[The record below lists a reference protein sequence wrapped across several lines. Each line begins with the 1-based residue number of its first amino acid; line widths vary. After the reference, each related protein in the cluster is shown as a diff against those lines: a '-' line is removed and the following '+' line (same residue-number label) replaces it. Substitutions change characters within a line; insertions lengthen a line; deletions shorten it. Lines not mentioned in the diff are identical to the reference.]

1 MMLRRFLVATALM
14 LGMAL
19 PTGARATTFS
29 FGTIDAGD
37 LIESVVIAPGVQNI
51 TFTNLAGAGTGQ
63 LKIEGFVSTINFLS
77 GPSLVVNPGDVQFTS
92 IVNVIVPPTLLP
104 TVAVANLTW
113 VPLDF
118 SLVDL
123 VGTGGGPILMFEGDY
138 DGPLGMLITPS
149 GGVVRATMDAALDG
163 FAGGDA
169 DFIAAFGQTGA
180 LNALAPIANGATLCG
195 IVHNCNANAAL
206 RDWVN
211 WSSNPTITLQTNQVP
226 EPGTASL
233 IALGLLGLS
242 LRKRTLRA

>member
-1 MMLRRFLVATALM
+1 MNSSDLASTSTPAKVNATSRSAPAAPQINVGQRERL
-14 LGMAL
+14 
-19 PTGARATTFS
+19 
-29 FGTIDAGD
+29 FGYV
-37 LIESVVIAPGVQNI
+37 L
-51 TFTNLAGAGTGQ
+51 
-63 LKIEGFVSTINFLS
+63 
-77 GPSLVVNPGDVQFTS
+77 
-92 IVNVIVPPTLLP
+92 LLP
-104 TVAVANLTW
+104 TLAVANLTW